1 MVHSPKHISHIT
13 NIKLEPYSVVTD
25 ISTADTDYTSIASNE
40 SFNKSTPYM
49 LDGQPVCGPW
59 SKPTLS
65 TKNHSESNQIH
76 QLKKCIEN
84 DMKKNSFDAT
94 TNAAI
99 HSESKIK
106 IEPSEELS
114 ENNLHEK
121 ISISIREPMNYRRAM
136 LKSGEIS
143 LGTKIE
149 ATGESS
155 TDQDLTI
162 NETEKIK
169 VKVLETMPNV
179 TLQSASQSIKSNGIH
194 DKISDELITHN
205 STYGQRKLPTASV
218 PFMAM
223 KTQKLMDATYQT
235 AVSQEDIHLKT
246 DSIEQECNNNSNNIN
261 LMKEKY
267 TNELMVGIGKI
278 LRKENGGIAALY
290 KNALERPDSRFSK
303 ILYSML

>member
-13 NIKLEPYSVVTD
+13 NIKLEPFSVVTD

-65 TKNHSESNQIH
+65 TKNQSESNQIH

-121 ISISIREPMNYRRAM
+121 ISISIREPMNYRTAM

-143 LGTKIE
+143 DGTESKYSVQMITSILSPKEQNKLHFEQFQQQFTSLAMPLANVLGTKIE

-169 VKVLETMPNV
+169 VKVLET
-179 TLQSASQSIKSNGIH
+179 
-194 DKISDELITHN
+194 
-205 STYGQRKLPTASV
+205 
-218 PFMAM
+218 
-223 KTQKLMDATYQT
+223 
-235 AVSQEDIHLKT
+235 
-246 DSIEQECNNNSNNIN
+246 
-261 LMKEKY
+261 
-267 TNELMVGIGKI
+267 
-278 LRKENGGIAALY
+278 
-290 KNALERPDSRFSK
+290 
-303 ILYSML
+303 